1 MSRSSV
7 CVSVLNGLFYIP
19 LPPSSLSLIL
29 LQRLLLSPKTRVLKS
44 QNNSNIEILLIKPS
58 YAENYI
64 LLLFIWGRHELTQGF
79 IMKTRLPSNSL
90 FFCHNLLKA
99 GIRD

>member
-7 CVSVLNGLFYIP
+7 CLPVLNGLLYIP
-19 LPPSSLSLIL
+19 LPLSSLSLIL
-29 LQRLLLSPKTRVLKS
+29 QRLPLSPKTRVLKI
-44 QNNSNIEILLIKPS
+44 QNKSNIEILFIKPS

-64 LLLFIWGRHELTQGF
+64 LLLFMGGHGLTQGF
-79 IMKTRLPSNSL
+79 IMKPRLPSNSL